1 MGILSNVIETFYP
14 AKPGG
19 IGHFTFMPDEELDRR
34 LKEFTS
40 EAPNAPTYQA
50 HLDAIERYKDE
61 LYIVAAML
69 KYSINQTER
78 WRHSPPTYPECGFRL
93 NALPVNLSGLD
104 LTYTSERI
112 AGQITA
118 IDLALAAHEPE
129 AAQRGRTVEFS
140 LMEF

>member
-1 MGILSNVIETFYP
+1 MGILSNVIETFCP

-19 IGHFTFMPDEELDRR
+19 IGSFTFMPDEELDRR
-34 LKEFTS
+34 LKEFAS

-93 NALPVNLSGLD
+93 NALPVNLSD
-104 LTYTSERI
+104 LELT
-112 AGQITA
+112 
-118 IDLALAAHEPE
+118 LALNRAQSQIFAIEAVLGQYE
-129 AAQRGRTVEFS
+129 AANARDNSSIT
-140 LMEF
+140 L